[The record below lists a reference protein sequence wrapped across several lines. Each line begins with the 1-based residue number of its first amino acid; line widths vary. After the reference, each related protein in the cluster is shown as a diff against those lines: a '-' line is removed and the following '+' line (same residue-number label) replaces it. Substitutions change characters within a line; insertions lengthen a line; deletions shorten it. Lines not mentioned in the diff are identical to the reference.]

1 MSESIIAK
9 AKASAGSLKEK
20 VTAYKDNFLDDE
32 KREIIEEF
40 KDSGQ
45 EKLKVSLATLS
56 EFAAIFNE
64 AGYQLTSI
72 NATVSIPPAINISFK
87 VQDSIPVEERPNIL
101 AKAQNNKIAIV
112 ILNSLFKASDFSNSI
127 KIGDYKLGSIN
138 MKLGLI
144 PSISI
149 SFT

>member
-20 VTAYKDNFLDDE
+20 VTTLKDNFLDDE

-45 EKLKVSLATLS
+45 EKIRESLATLS
-56 EFAAIFNE
+56 EFAALFKE

-72 NATVSIPPAINISFK
+72 NATVSVPPAINISFK
-87 VQDSIPVEERPNIL
+87 VYDSIPVEERTNVL
-101 AKAQNNKIAIV
+101 AKAQNNRIALI

-144 PSISI
+144 PSISV